1 MTNKLQQYF
10 PMIRTKEQLMAEIEE
25 KPKLKSIF
33 YSWKE
38 EARQD
43 FINFCTGARGVK
55 MMYDFISKEIL
66 NPEIYRER
74 ANEFLSLL
82 LNQKVKILEVLPNDG
97 TRLADESTLL
107 IMDIV
112 VELEDGSIVNLE
124 IQKIGYMF
132 PGERSACYSAD
143 LLLRQYKRV
152 KQEAE
157 KKLDSHTKMSY
168 KDIKDVYTIV
178 LFQQSPQEL
187 KKFKDVYMHRFKQES
202 DTGAKMNL
210 LQKYLFVT
218 LDNFNKIKH
227 NNDKTIKLDN
237 RLEAWLAF
245 LSMDAPEDIVQIL
258 EQYPDFKA
266 LYNQVYDICLN
277 IEEVMGMFSKEL
289 LELDRNTVELMID
302 EMQKQADNLRTQ
314 NENMTLENEK
324 LGLENEKLGL
334 ANENLTFENENL
346 TFANENLM
354 LKNENL
360 ALENEN
366 LTFANESIKNENES
380 IKSENESIKSENE
393 SIKNENKE
401 IRAMME
407 ELKRQNEEILK
418 SLGKK

>member
-74 ANEFLSLL
+74 VNEFLSLL

-152 KQEAE
+152 KQKAE

-314 NENMTLENEK
+314 NENMTLANEKLGLENEK
-324 LGLENEKLGL
+324 LGLENEKLGLANEKLGLANEKLGL

-360 ALENEN
+360 AL
-366 LTFANESIKNENES
+366 
-380 IKSENESIKSENE
+380 ENESIKSENE

>member
-1 MTNKLQQYF
+1 MPMTNKLQQYF

-74 ANEFLSLL
+74 VNEFLSLL

-132 PGERSACYSAD
+132 PGERSACY
-143 LLLRQYKRV
+143 
-152 KQEAE
+152 
-157 KKLDSHTKMSY
+157 SHTKMSY

-314 NENMTLENEK
+314 NENMTLA
-324 LGLENEKLGL
+324 NEKLGL
-334 ANENLTFENENL
+334 ANENLVF
-346 TFANENLM
+346 
-354 LKNENL
+354 
-360 ALENEN
+360 
-366 LTFANESIKNENES
+366 ENES
-380 IKSENESIKSENE
+380 IKSENER
-393 SIKNENKE
+393 IKNENKE

>member
-74 ANEFLSLL
+74 VNEFLSLL

-152 KQEAE
+152 KQKAE
-157 KKLDSHTKMSY
+157 KKFDSHTKISY

-324 LGLENEKLGL
+324 LGL
-334 ANENLTFENENL
+334 ANENLVF
-346 TFANENLM
+346 
-354 LKNENL
+354 
-360 ALENEN
+360 
-366 LTFANESIKNENES
+366 ENES

-393 SIKNENKE
+393 SIKSENESIKSENESIKSENERIKNENKE

>member
-74 ANEFLSLL
+74 VNEFLSLL

-245 LSMDAPEDIVQIL
+245 LIMDAPEDIVQIL

-302 EMQKQADNLRTQ
+302 EMQKQADNLRNQ
-314 NENMTLENEK
+314 
-324 LGLENEKLGL
+324 
-334 ANENLTFENENL
+334 
-346 TFANENLM
+346 
-354 LKNENL
+354 NENL
-360 ALENEN
+360 A
-366 LTFANESIKNENES
+366 FENES
-380 IKSENESIKSENE
+380 IKSENER
-393 SIKNENKE
+393 IKNENKE